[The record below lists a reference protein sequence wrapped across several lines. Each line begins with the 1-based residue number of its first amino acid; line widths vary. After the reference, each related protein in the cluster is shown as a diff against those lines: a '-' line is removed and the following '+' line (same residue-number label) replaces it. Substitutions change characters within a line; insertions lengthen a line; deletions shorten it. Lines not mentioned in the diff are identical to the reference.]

1 MSLSDERPRESDPGD
16 AGLTAHSDETR
27 AHALF
32 AEGRYSE
39 AEELICRAVSALE
52 DDGATAELA
61 RVLTTQGLVWARLGR
76 DEESAHV
83 LRLALK
89 MAEETGAPS
98 AAGVAA
104 LSLIEEHGAGA
115 VLSPDE
121 LLETYRSADK
131 LLEGVQH
138 AETVARL
145 RGCARL
151 VMRRL
156 AGVQLG
162 DESFKLF
169 DAVHEIEARLIARA
183 LEESNGSVTR
193 AAQLLG
199 LRHQTFLAM
208 LNTRHQHLMDKR
220 KPRGR
225 RRRSIIKRWD

>member
-1 MSLSDERPRESDPGD
+1 LK
-16 AGLTAHSDETR
+16 T
-27 AHALF
+27 
-32 AEGRYSE
+32 
-39 AEELICRAVSALE
+39 AEEA
-52 DDGATAELA
+52 
-61 RVLTTQGLVWARLGR
+61 
-76 DEESAHV
+76 
-83 LRLALK
+83 
-89 MAEETGAPS
+89 GAPS
-98 AAGVAA
+98 VAGAAA
-104 LSLIEEHGAGA
+104 LALIEEHGAGE

-121 LLETYRSADK
+121 LFEAYRCADR
-131 LLEGVQH
+131 LLEGAQH
-138 AETVARL
+138 VETAARL

-156 AGVQLG
+156 AGAQLG

-183 LEESNGSVTR
+183 LEESGGSVTR

-220 KPRGR
+220 KPRGK